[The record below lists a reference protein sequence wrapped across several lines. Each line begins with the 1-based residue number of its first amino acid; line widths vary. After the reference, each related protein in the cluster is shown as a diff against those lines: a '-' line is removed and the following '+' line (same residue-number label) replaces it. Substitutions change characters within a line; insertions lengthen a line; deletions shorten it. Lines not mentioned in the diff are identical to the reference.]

1 MPTLA
6 VFQLYHGILSVLGV
20 TTVSKFIKN
29 NQAFHSIFG
38 HMTFQVKHE
47 ISLDKKKNPSIW
59 WIIIG
64 QKKPTNN
71 CMTTNQN

>member
-38 HMTFQVKHE
+38 HMTFQVKHD
-47 ISLDKKKNPSIW
+47 ISLDKKKNPIHMVDYHW
-59 WIIIG
+59 T
-64 QKKPTNN
+64 KKTNK
-71 CMTTNQN
+71 

>member
-20 TTVSKFIKN
+20 TTVSRLIKN

-47 ISLDKKKNPSIW
+47 ISLDKKKKNIHMVDYHW
-59 WIIIG
+59 T
-64 QKKPTNN
+64 KKTNK
-71 CMTTNQN
+71 

>member
-47 ISLDKKKNPSIW
+47 ISLDKKKKTHPYGGLSLDKKNQQ
-59 WIIIG
+59 IIV
-64 QKKPTNN
+64 
-71 CMTTNQN
+71 

>member
-47 ISLDKKKNPSIW
+47 ISLDKKKKTIHMVDYHW
-59 WIIIG
+59 T
-64 QKKPTNN
+64 KKTNK
-71 CMTTNQN
+71 